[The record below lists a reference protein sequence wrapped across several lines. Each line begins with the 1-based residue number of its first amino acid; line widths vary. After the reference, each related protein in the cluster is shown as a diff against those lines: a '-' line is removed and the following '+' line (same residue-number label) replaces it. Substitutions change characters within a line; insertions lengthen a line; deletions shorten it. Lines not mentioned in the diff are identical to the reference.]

1 MSEQK
6 KSLIERIKEN
16 STLQKIKSIKNI
28 EIIIAVIVCV
38 VAIGIYLISGIGK
51 SGGKSIANESE
62 QSSELEQIISNI
74 KGVGKT
80 KVYITYQGEIENR
93 EDNGSFL
100 GSSSKDDKEI
110 IGVIVV
116 SEGAG
121 NPEAEIK
128 ILKAV
133 QTATGVALDKIKI
146 FEMGEGS

>member
-6 KSLIERIKEN
+6 NSLIERIKNN

-38 VAIGIYLISGIGK
+38 VAIGIYLISGVGKGVGK
-51 SGGKSIANESE
+51 STANESE
-62 QSSELEQIISNI
+62 QCSELEQIISNI

-93 EDNGSFL
+93 EDNDSYF
-100 GSSSKDDKEI
+100 GSSSKEDKEI

>member
-6 KSLIERIKEN
+6 NSLIERIKNN

-38 VAIGIYLISGIGK
+38 VAIGIYLISGLGK
-51 SGGKSIANESE
+51 SVGKSTANESE
-62 QSSELEQIISNI
+62 QCSELEQIISNI

-93 EDNGSFL
+93 EDNDSYF
-100 GSSSKDDKEI
+100 GSSSKEDKEI

-121 NPEAEIK
+121 NPDAEIK